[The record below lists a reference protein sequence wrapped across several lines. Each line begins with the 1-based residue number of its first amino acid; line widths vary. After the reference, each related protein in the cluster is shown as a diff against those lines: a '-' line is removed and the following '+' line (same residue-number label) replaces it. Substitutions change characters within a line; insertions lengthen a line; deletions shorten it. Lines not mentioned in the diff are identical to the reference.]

1 MKKLVLRLGFIC
13 YGVSMLV
20 IVGGALLLHRGADVS
35 RLETL
40 LMALI
45 FFSVA
50 GYVLAGPPWPRR
62 RKNVRCW
69 SSKGPH
75 QGVEKIRSY

>member
-1 MKKLVLRLGFIC
+1 MVKYHDRYGSLFDREHPMKKIVLRLGYIC
-13 YGVSMLV
+13 YGVSLLI
-20 IVGGALLLHRGADVS
+20 IVGGALLLHRGSDLS

-45 FFSVA
+45 FFSVV

-62 RKNVRCW
+62 
-69 SSKGPH
+69 SK
-75 QGVEKIRSY
+75 KR

>member
-1 MKKLVLRLGFIC
+1 MRLMSENVRGTS
-13 YGVSMLV
+13 GPPHL

-35 RLETL
+35 RLEML

-62 RKNVRCW
+62 RKKR
-69 SSKGPH
+69 
-75 QGVEKIRSY
+75 

>member
-62 RKNVRCW
+62 
-69 SSKGPH
+69 SK
-75 QGVEKIRSY
+75 KR